1 LKHELFIA
9 KRIGA
14 TTSKEHS
21 VTKPIINI
29 AIGAIAISLTV
40 MIIAMAT
47 GMGLQQT
54 IRTKVAHFGGHIR
67 ITNFDF
73 NNAAELSPISENQ
86 DFLQKLSNKQEVA
99 HVQKI
104 ATKAGLIKTETDFE
118 GVVFKGIATDFNPQF
133 FKKYLREGT
142 VPNYAK
148 GIRNDSILVSN
159 LLAKRLQLHL
169 GDKVAM
175 YFFNKG
181 TGKPKIRAF
190 IISGVYNTGLED
202 FDKNMVFGALEQ
214 VRSINKW
221 ASDEICALEIL
232 LHNFSDLEKMDE
244 WVYQIIGF
252 NLSTQTVAELHP
264 QLLQWVQL
272 FDTNIIL
279 IIVIM
284 IAVGI
289 INITSALL
297 IMILERTQMIGILKA
312 LGSNNW
318 SIRKIF
324 ILKASQLILK
334 GLLIGN
340 VIGLGFC
347 LLQQYFGWIEL
358 DEASYY
364 VRQVPIY
371 LDWNLIL
378 LVNIGT
384 VLIGFF
390 TMLFPSWLITK
401 IKPIKAIR
409 FD

>member
-1 LKHELFIA
+1 MKHELFIA

-29 AIGAIAISLTV
+29 AVGAIAISLIV
-40 MIIAMAT
+40 IIIAMAT
-47 GMGLQQT
+47 GMGLQKT
-54 IRTKVAHFGGHIR
+54 IRDKVAHFGGHIR

-73 NNAAELSPISENQ
+73 NNAAEQSPISGNQ
-86 DFLQKLSNKQEVA
+86 EFYQVLKDKPKID
-99 HVQKI
+99 HVQKV

-118 GVVFKGIATDFNPQF
+118 GVIFKGISSDFNPKF
-133 FKKYLREGT
+133 FKEYLRQGT
-142 VPNYAK
+142 VPSFYP
-148 GIRNDSILVSN
+148 GMRNDSIVVSS
-159 LLAKRLQLHL
+159 LLAKRLQLSIGH
-169 GDKVAM
+169 KVAM

-181 TGKPKIRAF
+181 NGKPKIRAF
-190 IISGVYNTGLED
+190 IVSGIYNTGLED

-214 VRSINKW
+214 IRGINKW
-221 ASDEICALEIL
+221 EASQIGAFEIQ

-244 WVYQIIGF
+244 WIYQIIGF

-279 IIVIM
+279 IIAIM

-324 ILKASQLILK
+324 ILKASQLIFK

-347 LLQQYFGWIEL
+347 LLQQNFGWIEL
-358 DEASYY
+358 DETSYY

-371 LDWNLIL
+371 LDWSLII
-378 LVNIGT
+378 LVNVGT
-384 VLIGFF
+384 LLIAFF